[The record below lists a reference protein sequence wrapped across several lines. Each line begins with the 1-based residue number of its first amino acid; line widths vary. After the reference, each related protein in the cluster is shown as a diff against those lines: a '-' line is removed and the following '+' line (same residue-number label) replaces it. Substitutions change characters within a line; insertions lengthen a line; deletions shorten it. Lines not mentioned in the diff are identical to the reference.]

1 MDNLTR
7 PFLMTSRKI
16 LSVWLAGAV
25 LLSLL
30 TGCWNRKELNELSI
44 VLAMG
49 IDSVGDQYELSLQ
62 VVDPS
67 QMTRNKVSD
76 RSPTRVYTE
85 RASTL
90 FEAFRKFTTKSSRK
104 MYFSHLQFVIF
115 DEKTAKNGIKPPLD
129 ILFRDHE
136 LRPDFHLAIA
146 RKHSAKEI
154 ISLVTPA
161 EVLPALDLNKSLEIS
176 EKLWAPTT
184 AVNVMEMMHNLTQ
197 DGIEPVLTGIELI
210 GNPEK
215 GMSLDNVKQP
225 ATYAS
230 YAYTGVGV
238 FRGDRLVGWLNESNS
253 KALTYISN
261 KVTSTAAVIPC
272 PHSDGSFTVELTHSK
287 IKTVP
292 LVKEN
297 KPNIRLEVFI
307 EANIAEV
314 HCHANLTDEA
324 TIMDM
329 QRAASEELKEILAN
343 GVQQAQQKYSS
354 DIFGFGEAFHRK
366 YPKLWREWKKEWPQ
380 MFKQIPVEIQM
391 DYNLRRNGEILD
403 PIEES
408 PIEKEP

>member
-1 MDNLTR
+1 MGNVKRRVLIPTGKTI
-7 PFLMTSRKI
+7 FAWAAGVI
-16 LSVWLAGAV
+16 LIVM
-25 LLSLL
+25 L

-44 VLAMG
+44 VLAVG

-67 QMTRNKVSD
+67 QMTRNKISD

-115 DEKTAKNGIKPPLD
+115 DEKTAKNGIQAPLD
-129 ILFRDHE
+129 ILLRDHE
-136 LRPDFHLAIA
+136 MRPDFHLAIA

-154 ISLVTPA
+154 ISFVTPT

-184 AVNVMEMMHNLTQ
+184 AVNVMDIMQSLTQ
-197 DGIEPVLTGIELI
+197 TGIEPVLTGIELI
-210 GNPEK
+210 GNPDK

-225 ATYAS
+225 LTYTS
-230 YAYTGVGV
+230 FAYTGVGV
-238 FRGDRLVGWLNESNS
+238 FRGDRLVGWLNESDS

-261 KVTSTAAVIPC
+261 KVASTAASIPC
-272 PHSDGSFTVELTHSK
+272 PHSDGEFSIEVTHSQ
-287 IKTVP
+287 IRTIP

-297 KPNIRLEVFI
+297 KPHVRLEVFI

-314 HCHANLTDEA
+314 QCDVDLTDEK
-324 TIMDM
+324 TILDM
-329 QRAASEELKEILAN
+329 QQAGSDELKKFLLS
-343 GVQQAQQKYSS
+343 GVHQAQHKYSS

-366 YPKLWREWKKEWPQ
+366 HPKWWREWKKDWAP
-380 MFKQIPVEIQM
+380 MFKELPVEIEM
-391 DYNLRRNGEILD
+391 NYNLRRNGEITA
-403 PIEES
+403 PIEHN
-408 PIEKEP
+408 PMKKE